1 MRATATYA
9 LVSLALVGGVTA
21 ALWPF
26 LGPGGRVGVLV
37 AGAVAVP
44 VQVAAFGVLARH
56 RIGERA
62 FFSAWVG
69 GTVVRLGLVVTVAGA
84 IAWWRFVPPAPTLLA
99 LAGFFFGLLLLEP
112 VWLRRA
118 PGPDDDRVRDA
129 NGDDDP
135 GS

>member
-21 ALWPF
+21 ALWSF
-26 LGPGGRVGVLV
+26 LGPEGRAGVV
-37 AGAVAVP
+37 FAGAVAVP
-44 VQVAAFGVLARH
+44 VQVAAFGILVRR

-69 GTVVRLGLVVTVAGA
+69 GTVVRLGLVVAVAGA
-84 IAWWRFVPPAPTLLA
+84 IAWWRFVPPAPALLA

-118 PGPDDDRVRDA
+118 AGSDDDRGRDA